1 MAKKLSYLDNL
12 KKEISQKSK
21 AGDNLSRAKYKS
33 TYGVMGVKDPSYTKA
48 ASRAAVNNDKA
59 RGQLLGALIGKQYND
74 KTGKGIK
81 K

>member
-12 KKEISQKSK
+12 KKEVSQKSK

-33 TYGVMGVKDPSYTKA
+33 TYGVMGVKDPAYTKA
-48 ASRAAVNNDKA
+48 ASRAKVNNDKA
-59 RGQLLGALIGKQYND
+59 WGQLFGAVIGKQYND

>member
-21 AGDNLSRAKYKS
+21 ASDNLSRAKYKS
-33 TYGVMGVKDPSYTKA
+33 TYGVMGVKDPAYNKA
-48 ASRAAVNNDKA
+48 ASRARVNNDKA
-59 RGQLLGALIGKQYND
+59 FGQLIGAVFGKQYKD